1 MSIYFLVLY
10 NLLSDLSIIT
20 EATDAEK
27 LSFLKYSK
35 LSLFLGGKTIITTK
49 LSNSFTFCLAIQG
62 IWNDNNTKKEN
73 KDKNLK
79 GIKTREKQLSLWE
92 KKRSTYKLGIFCA
105 ETYLSQNK
113 KLKNR
118 TDATLREKCCP
129 RRQ

>member
-62 IWNDNNTKKEN
+62 I
-73 KDKNLK
+73 
-79 GIKTREKQLSLWE
+79 
-92 KKRSTYKLGIFCA
+92 
-105 ETYLSQNK
+105 
-113 KLKNR
+113 
-118 TDATLREKCCP
+118 
-129 RRQ
+129 